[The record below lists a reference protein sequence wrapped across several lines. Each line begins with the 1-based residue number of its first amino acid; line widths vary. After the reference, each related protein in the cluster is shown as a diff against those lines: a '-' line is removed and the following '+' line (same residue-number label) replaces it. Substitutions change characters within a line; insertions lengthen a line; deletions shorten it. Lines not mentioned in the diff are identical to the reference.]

1 MRIDIGSNSI
11 RPELILNRNNIDSFE
26 FKNRG
31 ENVRSRVIDVNQN
44 MVLIQTSTGKEFVAN
59 TTIPME
65 NFIGEEM
72 LFTVLFN
79 DEGQI
84 FLKPQLDEK
93 KQNLL
98 KDLKVED
105 LLIKLGKSV
114 TPENKEIVKQMIKSG
129 TAVTSESFKEIKDL
143 SLSLKMFQNNHTVQ
157 LTTKQ
162 EGTPLNDLVRD
173 FGKTTNV
180 LVENS
185 TKQPA
190 LPKELGI
197 KDIIMLKSL
206 SIDVSPK
213 NLKAIFTL
221 EQNVSNKNLDILD
234 IKSLLS
240 QSKTIEPNQN
250 IKVNTFPAEIPKT
263 LTAAENKV
271 LFEDLF
277 KTQKFNSSNEVN
289 VINEEINKNIKN
301 QNNMDFSKLIDLVVK
316 KFDNK
321 SKFNSEDLKLDYNKI
336 ESELKK
342 ILSSLE
348 SNSKEAN
355 KIEKDILPR
364 LDLLK
369 DLSRNIQYQVLP
381 FQIDKYENIAQYYF
395 KKNKRD
401 KSKDEG
407 ITVAFSIE
415 THELGNVRAMLNY
428 RSTNNISVN
437 IVTETKPVED
447 KFKKAL
453 PMLQEKLNSIGFTG
467 ISISTEIL
475 DKKNA
480 QILDD
485 VIYKNIE
492 SKSFETWV

>member
-1 MRIDIGSNSI
+1 MRIDIGSNSL
-11 RPELILNRNNIDSFE
+11 RPELILNKNNIDSFE
-26 FKNRG
+26 FNNRG
-31 ENVRSRVIDVNQN
+31 ENVRGRVIDVNQN

-105 LLIKLGKSV
+105 LLVKLGKAV
-114 TPENKEIVKQMIKSG
+114 TTENKEIIRQMVKSG
-129 TAVTSESFKEIKDL
+129 IAVTPESFKEIKDL
-143 SLSLKMFQNNHTVQ
+143 SLSLKMLQNNNTGQ
-157 LTTKQ
+157 LTAPQ
-162 EGTPLNDLVRD
+162 EKMPLDELVRD
-173 FGKTTNV
+173 FNKVND
-180 LVENS
+180 NIS
-185 TKQPA
+185 NNATKQPL
-190 LPKELGI
+190 LPKELGM

-206 SIDVSPK
+206 NIDVSPK
-213 NLKAIFTL
+213 NLKAISVL
-221 EQNVSNKNLDILD
+221 EQNLANKNTDIFD
-234 IKSLLS
+234 IKSVLPQTKILES
-240 QSKTIEPNQN
+240 NEMAKPIPLASENQ
-250 IKVNTFPAEIPKT
+250 KT
-263 LTAAENKV
+263 LTAVENKI

-277 KTQKFNSSNEVN
+277 KNQKIGLPKEGNLGNES
-289 VINEEINKNIKN
+289 IEKNISNQKN
-301 QNNMDFSKLIDLVVK
+301 LDYSKLIDLVIK
-316 KFDNK
+316 KLDIK
-321 SKFNSEDLKLDYNKI
+321 TKFGSDDLRLDYNKI

-348 SNSKEAN
+348 SSSKEAN
-355 KIEKDILPR
+355 KIEKEILPR

-369 DLSRNIQYQVLP
+369 DLSRNFQYQVLP

-395 KKNKRD
+395 KKNKRN

-415 THELGNVRAMLNY
+415 THKLGNVRAMLNY
-428 RSTNNISVN
+428 KNSNSISVN
-437 IVTETKPVED
+437 IVTENQAIEE
-447 KFKKAL
+447 KFKRAL
-453 PMLQEKLNSIGFTG
+453 PVLLDKLNLIGFTG
-467 ISISTEIL
+467 VSMSTEIL
-475 DKKNA
+475 DKKDA

-485 VIYKNIE
+485 IIYKNME